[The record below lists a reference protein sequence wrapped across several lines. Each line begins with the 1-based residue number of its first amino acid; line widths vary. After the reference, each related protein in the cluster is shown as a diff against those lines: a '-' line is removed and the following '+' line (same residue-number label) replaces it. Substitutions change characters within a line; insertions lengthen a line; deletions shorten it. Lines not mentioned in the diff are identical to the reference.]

1 MKSLSI
7 SIKEGLE
14 SFNLDLPIYNEVIK
28 LFDASSKKEWSN
40 RLNYLYN
47 IVTPQWTRVYKR
59 NIPVNKEDGRLY
71 MILKFYPVGSILF
84 DKGLT
89 GELYIGFNNKKC
101 YKVVPAWK
109 SGDLDSEKYGKKFAG
124 IKCIKLDKKIND
136 IELDHNNIENIYI
149 MPNGFNDIVKLMNK
163 LSKQ

>member
-1 MKSLSI
+1 MKSLI
-7 SIKEGLE
+7 TSIKEGLE

-28 LFDASSKKEWSN
+28 LFDSQSKKEWNN

-71 MILKFYPVGSILF
+71 MIIKFYPVGSILF

-109 SGDLDSEKYGKKFAG
+109 SGELDSEKYGKKFAG
-124 IKCIKLDKKIND
+124 IKCVKLDKNIND

-149 MPNGFNDIVKLMNK
+149 MPRGFNDIVKLMNK

>member
-1 MKSLSI
+1 MKSLST

-28 LFDASSKKEWSN
+28 LFDSQSKKEWNN

-71 MILKFYPVGSILF
+71 MIIYDYQIL
-84 DKGLT
+84 
-89 GELYIGFNNKKC
+89 
-101 YKVVPAWK
+101 
-109 SGDLDSEKYGKKFAG
+109 SSRKYL
-124 IKCIKLDKKIND
+124 IRQRP
-136 IELDHNNIENIYI
+136 YW
-149 MPNGFNDIVKLMNK
+149 
-163 LSKQ
+163 

>member
-1 MKSLSI
+1 MS
-7 SIKEGLE
+7 
-14 SFNLDLPIYNEVIK
+14 IK
-28 LFDASSKKEWSN
+28 LFDSQSKKEWNN

-71 MILKFYPVGSILF
+71 MIIKFYPVGSILF

-101 YKVVPAWK
+101 YKVLPAWK

-124 IKCIKLDKKIND
+124 IKCVNNVWITESIEPDTVVYYGKAEHIKRKRI
-136 IELDHNNIENIYI
+136 
-149 MPNGFNDIVKLMNK
+149 
-163 LSKQ
+163 